1 MKFKNFSEK
10 NSQKFLSFL
19 SYKGIQQNSK
29 NGVQIGIKTL
39 DYST

>member
-1 MKFKNFSEK
+1 MKFKNFSEH

-29 NGVQIGIKTL
+29 NGVQIGIETL
-39 DYST
+39 DCST

>member
-1 MKFKNFSEK
+1 MKFKNFLKK
-10 NSQKFLSFL
+10 NSRKFLSFL